1 VSTLADHIL
10 TKDSDWRQRAAAVI
24 PGGMWGHQDASR
36 LPDGFPQYFARG
48 EGSRIWDVDGNEY
61 IDFMCSYGPII
72 LGHRHPAVDAAA
84 ARQLALIDCGNGPSH
99 VVVELA
105 ETMVDT
111 VRHADWA
118 LFAKN
123 GTDATTVCVTVARAA
138 TRRSK
143 VLVAQGAYHGAAP
156 WCTPSP
162 AGVTPEDRANLL
174 HYRYNDLES
183 VAAAAAQAGDELA
196 AVVVS
201 AFRHDVGIDQ
211 ELPTPEFARGVRQL
225 CDETGAMLV
234 LDDVRAGFRLA
245 LGGSWEPLGVDP
257 DLSAWSK
264 AIANGYAL
272 AAVLGNERCRT
283 AATRIFTTGS
293 FWFSAV
299 SMAASLATIEALKE
313 ADAVATVTRAG
324 QRLRDGLAAQAAAH
338 GQRLRQT
345 GPPQMPMVL
354 FDDDPDVDRGR
365 CFTAAAVSAGVYLH
379 PVHNWFLSTAHTDD
393 EIDLAL
399 ERTDDAFAAVHR
411 VFGTA

>member
-1 VSTLADHIL
+1 MSTLADHAL
-10 TKDSDWRQRAAAVI
+10 TKDADWRRRAAAVI

-48 EGSRIWDVDGNEY
+48 EGSRIWDIDGNEY
-61 IDFMCSYGPII
+61 IDLMCSYGPII
-72 LGHRHPAVDAAA
+72 LGHRHPVVDAAA
-84 ARQLALIDCGNGPSH
+84 ARQLALIDCGNGPAP

-105 ETMVDT
+105 ELLVDT

-123 GTDATTVCVTVARAA
+123 GTDATTVCVTVARAT
-138 TRRSK
+138 TRRTK
-143 VLVAQGAYHGAAP
+143 VLVAEGAYHGAAP

-162 AGVTPEDRANLL
+162 VGVTPEDRANLL
-174 HYRYNDLES
+174 SYRYNDLES
-183 VAAAAAQAGDELA
+183 VAAAAADAGDDLA

-211 ELPTPEFARGVRQL
+211 ELPSPEFARGVRRL
-225 CDETGAMLV
+225 CDDTGALLV

-245 LGGSWEPLGVDP
+245 LGGSWEPVGVDP

-264 AIANGYAL
+264 AVANGYSL
-272 AAVLGNERCRT
+272 AAVLGNDRCRK

-299 SMAASLATIEALKE
+299 SMAASLATINTLKE
-313 ADAVATVTRAG
+313 VDAVNAVTRAG
-324 QRLRDGLAAQAAAH
+324 QRLRKGLAAQAVAH

-354 FDDDPDVDRGR
+354 FDDDADVARGR
-365 CFTAAAVSAGVYLH
+365 CFTAAAAAAGVYLH
-379 PVHNWFLSTAHTDD
+379 PVHNWFLSTAHTDE

-399 ERTDDAFAAVHR
+399 ERTDDAFAAVR
-411 VFGTA
+411 RALGPA

>member
-411 VFGTA
+411 VFGAA